1 MRNLME
7 YINVRS
13 LISVDELAERL
24 GDEHLR
30 IFDTAVMFKKV
41 DQGLVANSS
50 IETYR
55 EAHIPGAAFAQMF
68 STIGAIQKLPI
79 ETFFRST
86 LCRENWVR
94 LASTR
99 RARWLFTRQPC

>member
-1 MRNLME
+1 ME

-13 LISVDELAERL
+13 LISVDELTERL
-24 GDEHLR
+24 TDERLR

-55 EAHIPGAAFAQMF
+55 
-68 STIGAIQKLPI
+68 
-79 ETFFRST
+79 
-86 LCRENWVR
+86 
-94 LASTR
+94 
-99 RARWLFTRQPC
+99 